1 MSGSSFWV
9 KRIAMA
15 VIGFGVAIC
24 ANAETNPS
32 PETLALQGAVQLRY
46 KSEAEMLS
54 LKAGKGAV
62 RLRDGASA
70 WKTIYDR
77 MHELGQIRSVTRN
90 AGAVIERTG
99 RVTKARLDKE
109 GRVVPPT
116 GFLGGA
122 IDLRFSMDKW
132 RSGFALEQPTGNGK
146 ILRSLQFFDQTGT
159 AVNQIFLENE
169 QGLPAFRKLVA
180 DFKAPRQHA
189 AIKQEAMPPKAGSK
203 DLTTADMKELQLSW
217 SELTDVHEFARL
229 VKDFG
234 ITRERAF
241 ELIGNAAA
249 YRVLPGAIQMLFDA
263 AAQQGQ
269 EVLAFVSN
277 PGMIQIYG
285 GKIEQTVVADNWYHA
300 QAQDFRLALLRDRI
314 DRGWVV
320 KRPAKDGVITSVE
333 FYDANGDQII
343 NIFSRRQRGKEESE
357 VWRKI
362 VASLARM
369 Q

>member
-9 KRIAMA
+9 KRIAA
-15 VIGFGVAIC
+15 VVIGLGVATC
-24 ANAETNPS
+24 ANAELNPS
-32 PETLALQGAVQLRY
+32 PETLALQGLAQLER

-54 LKAGKGAV
+54 LKVGKGAV
-62 RLRDGASA
+62 RLRDGATA
-70 WKTIYDR
+70 WKSIYDR
-77 MHELGQIRSVTRN
+77 MYKLGQIKSVTRN

-109 GRVVPPT
+109 GRGVPPT

-132 RSGFALEQPTGNGK
+132 RSGFALEQQTGNGK
-146 ILRSLQFFDQTGT
+146 TLRSLQFFDQTGT
-159 AVNQIFLENE
+159 VVNQIFLENE

-180 DFKAPRQHA
+180 DFKAPHQHA
-189 AIKQEAMPPKAGSK
+189 VLKHDAALPKAGSK
-203 DLTTADMKELQLSW
+203 ELTTAELKELQLSW

-241 ELIGNAAA
+241 ELIGNDAA
-249 YRVLPGAIQMLFDA
+249 YRVLPNAIQMLFDA
-263 AAQQGQ
+263 AVKQDQ

-285 GKIEQTVVADNWYHA
+285 GRIEQTFVAENWYQA
-300 QAQDFRLALLRDRI
+300 QAQDFRLALMRDRI

-320 KRPAKDGVITSVE
+320 KRPAKDGLITSVE

-343 NIFSRRQRGKEESE
+343 NIFSRRQRGKEESD

-362 VASLARM
+362 VAGLTRM
-369 Q
+369 